1 LSDEVNHKF
10 QPGLKFTCRNFSR
23 FFFADKEKP
32 MKIADRMYVAIEYTL
47 TLDSGREVDRSQ
59 EGRPLGFITGAS
71 QIIPGLE
78 KALAGMAVGDAADII
93 VEPEDGYG
101 VVSDDLFRE
110 VPRSQFPG
118 DVEIKEGMAFEA
130 QGPHGPFMLVVS
142 SVNDNDTVTVDLNH
156 PMAGQRLHFAVK
168 VVEVR
173 EAGAEEITRLNSGC
187 GCGCGTG
194 GQDECSSSGCN
205 CG

>member
-1 LSDEVNHKF
+1 
-10 QPGLKFTCRNFSR
+10 
-23 FFFADKEKP
+23 
-32 MKIADRMYVAIEYTL
+32 MKIADNMYVAIEYTL
-47 TLDSGREVDRSQ
+47 TLDTGQEVDRSQ
-59 EGRPLGFITGAS
+59 EGRPLGFISGAS

-78 KALAGMAVGDAADII
+78 KALAGMSENDDAAIT

-101 VVSDDLFRE
+101 VVRDDLFQE
-110 VPRSQFPG
+110 IPRSQFPG
-118 DVEIKEGMAFEA
+118 DVEIKQGMAFEA

-156 PMAGQRLHFAVK
+156 PLAGQRLHFAVK

-173 EAGAEEITRLNSGC
+173 EPSAEEIAQLSGGC

-194 GQDECSSSGCN
+194 TQDECSSSGCN

>member
-1 LSDEVNHKF
+1 
-10 QPGLKFTCRNFSR
+10 
-23 FFFADKEKP
+23 
-32 MKIADRMYVAIEYTL
+32 MKIADKMYVAIEYSL
-47 TLDSGREVDRSQ
+47 TLDSGQEVDRSQ
-59 EGRPLGFITGAS
+59 EGCPLGFIAGAS

-78 KALAGMAVGDAADII
+78 KALAGMSVGDSADIS
-93 VEPEDGYG
+93 VAPEDGYG
-101 VVSDDLFRE
+101 VVRDDLFQE
-110 VPRSQFPG
+110 VPRSQFPA
-118 DVEIKEGMAFEA
+118 DMEIKKGMAFEA

-156 PMAGQRLHFAVK
+156 PMAGQRLHFSVK

-173 EAGAEEITRLNSGC
+173 EPSAEEIAQLSGGC

-194 GQDECSSSGCN
+194 TEDECSSSGCN